1 MALLESSVRSTSG
14 KPRRTPAG
22 EQKRWRGVM
31 VANVIVVLLIFA
43 WWWYSR
49 TAPSYLVPSPQSL
62 LPFIKELLIGDLA
75 ISTTFT
81 SLVRVLIS
89 VALAVVIGLAL
100 ASIGRQVPILRPFI
114 ADRVM
119 PFLNAF
125 PSLGWA
131 ILGVIWFGIS
141 NTSVIFMET
150 AMLIPFTL
158 LTVWEGYKALDKE
171 ALEMADSYTRS
182 KRRRYF
188 RIELPL
194 LIPYIAAS
202 VRTSYGVGWKI
213 ALIAEIFGSTSGL
226 GNQMNVYRQNFNT
239 AGTLACV
246 AVVVLLVYVVDKVVF
261 QTIQRRLQR
270 GL

>member
-1 MALLESSVRSTSG
+1 MALLTSSVRPTTGRPGRQSG
-14 KPRRTPAG
+14 DD
-22 EQKRWRGVM
+22 EKRWRGGV
-31 VANVIVVLLIFA
+31 VANLIVVLLLVM
-43 WWWYSR
+43 WWWVSR
-49 TAPSYLVPSPQSL
+49 TAPSYIVPSPQSL
-62 LPFIKELLIGDLA
+62 LPYVRDLLIGDLA
-75 ISTTFT
+75 FETTYT
-81 SLVRVLIS
+81 SLARVLVS
-89 VALAVVIGLAL
+89 VALAVLIGLAL
-100 ASIGRQVPILRPFI
+100 ASIGRSVPILRPFI

-131 ILGVIWFGIS
+131 FLGVIWFGIS
-141 NTSVIFMET
+141 TTSVIFMET

-158 LTVWEGYKALDKE
+158 VTVWEGYKALDKE

-194 LIPYIAAS
+194 LRPYIAAS

-213 ALIAEIFGSTSGL
+213 ALIAEIFGATSGL
-226 GNQMNVYRQNFNT
+226 GNQMNVFRQNFNT

-246 AVVVLLVYVVDKVVF
+246 VVVVLLVYAVDKFVF
-261 QTIQRRLQR
+261 QTVQRRLQR